1 MMNKELFTSNKQ
13 NWETPKELFDKL
25 NSEFNFELDAAA
37 SDENHKC
44 ENYFTEEQNA
54 LEQDWSKYNSIF
66 INPPYD
72 SKLQT
77 DFLKKA
83 YETNKKHGTTIV
95 LLIPSRTDTA
105 RWHEYIFDKADVRF
119 LRGRIK
125 FEVDGV
131 PHKDPAP
138 FPSAIIIYK

>member
-1 MMNKELFTSNKQ
+1 MNKALFTSNKQ
-13 NWETPKELFDKL
+13 NWETPQELFDKL
-25 NSEFNFELDAAA
+25 NNEFNFDLDAAA

-54 LEQDWSKYNSIF
+54 LEQDWSKYKSIF

-77 DFLKKA
+77 EFLKKA
-83 YETNKKHGTTIV
+83 YETNKTHGTKIV
-95 LLIPSRTDTA
+95 LLIPARTDTA
-105 RWHEYIFDKADVRF
+105 RWHEYIFNKADIRF

>member
-1 MMNKELFTSNKQ
+1 MNKALFTSNKQ
-13 NWETPKELFDKL
+13 NWETPQGLFDKL
-25 NSEFNFELDAAA
+25 NSEFNFDLDAAA

-54 LEQDWSKYNSIF
+54 LEQDWSKYKSIF

-77 DFLKKA
+77 EFLKKA
-83 YETNKKHGTTIV
+83 YETNKTYGNNIV
-95 LLIPSRTDTA
+95 LLIPARTDTA
-105 RWHEYIFDKADVRF
+105 RWHDYIFNKADIRF